1 MMPMHSI
8 HAYNA
13 LTFLL
18 SADELLAEVRGDT
31 VRVVRE
37 VCFTIDIEEHEAFLL
52 APQLG
57 LDGLRIHLHVAVL
70 ILVDVHFILHLH
82 LLK

>member
-1 MMPMHSI
+1 MPMQSV
-8 HAYNA
+8 HAYIA

-18 SADELLAEVRGDT
+18 SADELLAEVRGDA

-37 VCFTIDIEEHEAFLL
+37 VCLAIDVEEDEAFLL

-57 LDGLRIHLHVAVL
+57 LDGLRVHLHVAVL
-70 ILVDVHFILHLH
+70 ILVDVHFILFLR